1 VCTLLW
7 QVLKKADKGDSM
19 PIVIKAN
26 VLMQKAF
33 ARLNASPTEENIN
46 EAQQILTDVQH
57 WYQKAIETEG
67 NALEA
72 MAQVR
77 RALLRFFFLLKS
89 CAPTSPAPPFSSLC
103 PAQCAQ
109 LKSMLGLLDEAVE
122 LTMCALSHARNREE
136 IQELMQL
143 MIYTRAQAKAAKEI
157 EGATKA

>member
-1 VCTLLW
+1 LW

-19 PIVIKAN
+19 PVVIKAN

-77 RALLRFFFLLKS
+77 RALLRFFFFS
-89 CAPTSPAPPFSSLC
+89 FTSYAPNSPPPPFSSLC

>member
-1 VCTLLW
+1 M
-7 QVLKKADKGDSM
+7 LKKADKGDSM
-19 PIVIKAN
+19 PVVIKAN

-77 RALLRFFFLLKS
+77 RALLRLLF
-89 CAPTSPAPPFSSLC
+89 CPSLC
-103 PAQCAQ
+103 TLPIH
-109 LKSMLGLLDEAVE
+109 LPLLSPRCVRP
-122 LTMCALSHARNREE
+122 SARN
-136 IQELMQL
+136 
-143 MIYTRAQAKAAKEI
+143 
-157 EGATKA
+157 